1 CKPKQVHANAVSRP
15 AMLAMCALAA
25 VGAPGVFGL
34 SADAKADTLPQALV
48 SAYRKNPTLAA
59 DRARQRAT
67 DEEIARARS
76 GWRPTVTARGQ
87 VAQTDRETKPKDL
100 IAGRHDRSHGYS
112 VELNQPVF
120 RGFQTLNGERA
131 AEATVSA
138 GQSRLLST
146 EQQVLLRAVDAY
158 VSVVRDQAIVSHR
171 SRHQALLS
179 RILRGTSVRLRANE
193 VTATDF
199 AQARSRRAAAVAAFN
214 LAKANLQSSR
224 ASYLEV
230 IGNIAGGLRQPPPH
244 TSHVPHSAQ
253 EAGDI
258 AAQGAPAVT
267 EAQFAAQAAQHTAD
281 RIRGELLPQV
291 DVRAR
296 YAQDYGAG
304 EFRSRDD
311 DLTVSAHLTVPILT
325 NGDIEARV
333 RQARH
338 QFVRQQHLA
347 EQASNAARTRA
358 MAAWA
363 QYTAARAA
371 VASDLQRVDAARKA
385 LFGVREEENAGQ
397 RTVLDVLNAHE
408 ELLLAQIQLAADRR
422 NHVLASYNVL
432 AAIGK
437 LTMETLGLT
446 AHIHDP
452 SLHLEDIRHRWMG
465 VEISY
470 DDGRHEFLSA
480 PDIVE

>member
-1 CKPKQVHANAVSRP
+1 MPSNAS
-15 AMLAMCALAA
+15 
-25 VGAPGVFGL
+25 
-34 SADAKADTLPQALV
+34 ADTLNQALV
-48 SAYRKNPTLAA
+48 SAYLKNPTLAA

-67 DEEIARARS
+67 DEEVPRARS

-87 VAQTDRETKPKDL
+87 VVQTDRETKPSGL
-100 IAGRHDRSHGYS
+100 VTGRHDRSHGYS

-120 RGFQTLNGERA
+120 RGFQTVNGERA

-138 GQSRLLST
+138 GQSRLLAT

-199 AQARSRRAAAVAAFN
+199 AQARSRRAAAVSAFS

-230 IGNIAGGLRQPPPH
+230 IGNAAGGLRQPHPH
-244 TSHVPHSAQ
+244 TTHLPDSAR
-253 EAGDI
+253 EAGD
-258 AAQGAPAVT
+258 AAAHDAPAVT
-267 EAQFAAQAAQHTAD
+267 EARFAAQAAEHTAD

-296 YAQDYGAG
+296 YSQDYGAG
-304 EFRSRDD
+304 EFSSRDD

-338 QFVRQQHLA
+338 QSARQRHLA
-347 EQASNAARTRA
+347 EQASNAARARA

-363 QYTAARAA
+363 QYAAARAA
-371 VASDLQRVDAARKA
+371 VTSDMQRVDAARKA

-408 ELLLAQIQLAADRR
+408 ELLLAQIQLAADQR
-422 NHVLASYNVL
+422 NLVLASYNVL
-432 AAIGK
+432 AAMGK
-437 LTMETLGLT
+437 MTMETLGLT
-446 AHIHDP
+446 SEIHDP
-452 SLHLEDIRHRWMG
+452 TLHLEDVRRQWMG
-465 VEISY
+465 VEVSY
-470 DDGRHEFLSA
+470 GDGRHEFLSVTE
-480 PDIVE
+480 IVE

>member
-1 CKPKQVHANAVSRP
+1 MRQRSDTNSPLRYGVLGAFVYAVSFVW
-15 AMLAMCALAA
+15 AS
-25 VGAPGVFGL
+25 GVP
-34 SADAKADTLPQALV
+34 STATADTLNQALV
-48 SAYRKNPTLAA
+48 SAYLKNPTLAA

-67 DEEIARARS
+67 DEEVPRARS

-87 VAQTDRETKPKDL
+87 VVQTDRETKPTGL
-100 IAGRHDRSHGYS
+100 VTGRHDRSHGYS

-120 RGFQTLNGERA
+120 RGFQTVNGERA

-138 GQSRLLST
+138 GQSRLLAT

-199 AQARSRRAAAVAAFN
+199 AQARSRRAAAVSAFS

-230 IGNIAGGLRQPPPH
+230 IGNAAGGLRQPHPH
-244 TSHVPHSAQ
+244 TTHLPDSAR
-253 EAGDI
+253 EAGE
-258 AAQGAPAVT
+258 AAAHGAPAVT
-267 EAQFAAQAAQHTAD
+267 EARFAAQAAEHTAD

-296 YAQDYGAG
+296 YSQDYGAG
-304 EFRSRDD
+304 EFSSRDD

-338 QFVRQQHLA
+338 
-347 EQASNAARTRA
+347 
-358 MAAWA
+358 
-363 QYTAARAA
+363 
-371 VASDLQRVDAARKA
+371 
-385 LFGVREEENAGQ
+385 
-397 RTVLDVLNAHE
+397 
-408 ELLLAQIQLAADRR
+408 
-422 NHVLASYNVL
+422 
-432 AAIGK
+432 
-437 LTMETLGLT
+437 
-446 AHIHDP
+446 
-452 SLHLEDIRHRWMG
+452 
-465 VEISY
+465 
-470 DDGRHEFLSA
+470 
-480 PDIVE
+480 